1 MVPEQVQRLVAVL
14 SVPAVTRGALL
25 TDGAPD
31 LATGLPPADA
41 AVLRAAGWTPENG
54 LRSLLN
60 FSGAHLSGWT
70 ESAVGC
76 KGKWEVLMLL
86 AMQQPRLSCCF
97 QQDGTPGSFLAH
109 CFA

>member
-31 LATGLPPADA
+31 LATGLSPADA

-60 FSGAHLSGWT
+60 FSGAPWL
-70 ESAVGC
+70 C
-76 KGKWEVLMLL
+76 
-86 AMQQPRLSCCF
+86 CCF
-97 QQDGTPGSFLAH
+97 MPDWHTVIDSRRIQVHSRHTWCQIWR
-109 CFA
+109 

>member
-1 MVPEQVQRLVAVL
+1 MVREQVQRLVPVL

-60 FSGAHLSGWT
+60 FSGAFWLSYC
-70 ESAVGC
+70 V
-76 KGKWEVLMLL
+76 
-86 AMQQPRLSCCF
+86 MQHPHTVVIFGALECIGNMQVWR
-97 QQDGTPGSFLAH
+97 
-109 CFA
+109 